1 MKQEAET
8 MSENGKTQLRR
19 KIVYSK
25 ELTALEKR
33 YLLELMMTKQTESN
47 SESGWIPCS
56 ERMPNEPGTH
66 VMVTDGVHIM
76 ESWYEVIDGEL
87 LWVDNYTMYVNINFG
102 EVTHWMPLPE
112 PPNKDNQ
119 QEG

>member
-1 MKQEAET
+1 MKKQNE
-8 MSENGKTQLRR
+8 SGNLRH

-33 YLLELMMTKQTESN
+33 YLLKLMMTN
-47 SESGWIPCS
+47 WIPCS
-56 ERMPNEPGTH
+56 EKMPNESGTH

-76 ESWYEVIDGEL
+76 ESWYELIDGEM

>member
-1 MKQEAET
+1 MKKQNE
-8 MSENGKTQLRR
+8 SGNLRH

-33 YLLELMMTKQTESN
+33 YLLKLMMTN
-47 SESGWIPCS
+47 WIPCS
-56 ERMPNEPGTH
+56 EKMPNEPGTH

-76 ESWYEVIDGEL
+76 ESWYELIDGEM

>member
-1 MKQEAET
+1 MKKQNE
-8 MSENGKTQLRR
+8 SGNLRH

-56 ERMPNEPGTH
+56 ERMPEPG
-66 VMVTDGVHIM
+66 VNVLVTDGINQMVTWH
-76 ESWYEVIDGEL
+76 EVIDGKAM
-87 LWVDNYTMYVNINFG
+87 WVDNFIVYVNVRFG
-102 EVTHWMPLPE
+102 EVTHWMPLPD
-112 PPNKDNQ
+112 PPGGDKND
-119 QEG
+119 